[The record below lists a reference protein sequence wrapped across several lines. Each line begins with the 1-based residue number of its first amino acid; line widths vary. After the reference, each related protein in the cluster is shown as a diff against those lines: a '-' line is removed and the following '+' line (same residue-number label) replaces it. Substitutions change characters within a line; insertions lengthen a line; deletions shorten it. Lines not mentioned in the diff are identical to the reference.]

1 MLPLNNFVN
10 SGKLFFK
17 ASAITC
23 CTVTVSL
30 STDLGWVTV
39 LLSLVGKVGSSA
51 AFATIFLYSAEFFPT
66 VIRNSALGVANF
78 CARIGGMIA
87 PYVVDLVLFFQFV
100 AYKLHWSFLLCI
112 FDTIYHVYIQYI
124 QTSLKHM
131 TLISKKHYLT
141 GCRCAKKEVLRKK
154 ASVWL
159 KKLNKSDLF
168 LFQPTKQSLRK
179 VWTDKVS
186 LKQIFCGGWR
196 HKNQQL

>member
-10 SGKLFFK
+10 SGKLFFLK

-100 AYKLHWSFLLCI
+100 AYKLH
-112 FDTIYHVYIQYI
+112 
-124 QTSLKHM
+124 
-131 TLISKKHYLT
+131 
-141 GCRCAKKEVLRKK
+141 
-154 ASVWL
+154 
-159 KKLNKSDLF
+159 
-168 LFQPTKQSLRK
+168 
-179 VWTDKVS
+179 
-186 LKQIFCGGWR
+186 
-196 HKNQQL
+196 